1 MNRFVTVLAAA
12 SFALT
17 AGMAQAQMMSHGG
30 DHAQMMAQ
38 MSQGGPERGGR
49 MHEGMKAAHEACKD
63 KPDRRACM
71 TEQICSKASD
81 PKKCFEH
88 AKMRGEHHAKRAEDR
103 QKMHEACNGRRGED
117 LAVCMKTQHQQK
129 HAQRLEMRQ
138 KAHEACNG
146 KRGEDLGKCLHDQ
159 REKLGMGHGRRG

>member
-1 MNRFVTVLAAA
+1 MNRIATAIAVA

-17 AGMAQAQMMSHGG
+17 AGFAQ
-30 DHAQMMAQ
+30 AQ
-38 MSQGGPERGGR
+38 MSQGGAERPR

-71 TEQICSKASD
+71 TEQICSKSSD

-88 AKMRGEHHAKRAEDR
+88 AKQRGEHHAKRAEDR
-103 QKMHEACNGRRGED
+103 QKMHEACNGKRGDD
-117 LAVCMKTQHQQK
+117 LATCMKGQHQQK

-146 KRGEDLGKCLHDQ
+146 KRGEDLGKCLREQ
-159 REKLGMGHGRRG
+159 REKLGMGHHRRG